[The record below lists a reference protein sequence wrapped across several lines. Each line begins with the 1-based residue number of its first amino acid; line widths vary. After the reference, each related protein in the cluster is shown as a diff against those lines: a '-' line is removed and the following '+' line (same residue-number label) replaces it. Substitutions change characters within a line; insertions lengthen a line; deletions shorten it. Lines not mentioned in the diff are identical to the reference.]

1 MKMNKFSNINTF
13 MGMENPYDK
22 SDIVV
27 YGAGFDGTT
36 SNRPGARFASSSM
49 RPEFYGLE
57 TYSPILEL
65 DLEDFK
71 ICDIGDL
78 DLSIGDTDKVL
89 QEIYEGT
96 KQIIQDNKIPFMI
109 GGEHLVTLPAFK
121 AVYEKY
127 EDVYIL
133 HFDAHTDL
141 REEYNN
147 NKNSHAT
154 VIKRIWDIVGDN
166 KIYQFGI
173 RSGTKEEF
181 DFSLKENHT
190 YMEVGNINTFKDIV
204 DKLEYKKIYITIDLD
219 VFDPSIFPG
228 TGTPEPG
235 GVTYREFENIFSI
248 LKNSNVDIV
257 GCDIVELSPDYDNT
271 KVSTVLACKV
281 LRELALVLGYN
292 NEKNKNKKRKGD
304 IRIWQ
309 DIYLH
314 QNQ

>member
-71 ICDIGDL
+71 ICDMGDL

-154 VIKRIWDIVGDN
+154 VIKRIW
-166 KIYQFGI
+166 
-173 RSGTKEEF
+173 
-181 DFSLKENHT
+181 
-190 YMEVGNINTFKDIV
+190 DIV

-292 NEKNKNKKRKGD
+292 NEKNKNKNK
-304 IRIWQ
+304 
-309 DIYLH
+309 
-314 QNQ
+314 

>member
-71 ICDIGDL
+71 ICDMGDL

-248 LKNSNVDIV
+248 LKNSNLDTIDSFFDTTRSTLTYPLFHLGQTSCNFDETHVI
-257 GCDIVELSPDYDNT
+257 ISANYLSQ
-271 KVSTVLACKV
+271 
-281 LRELALVLGYN
+281 LR
-292 NEKNKNKKRKGD
+292 
-304 IRIWQ
+304 
-309 DIYLH
+309 
-314 QNQ
+314 